1 MNHNPLEPEELRS
14 LVATLCEAQGWRP
27 ISDELLQQFWRE
39 VKDIS
44 GHEVIRMF
52 GNSMATPYLKPA
64 MLLDGLKQ
72 ERRRLL
78 EEQVASVPSGHK
90 RYADMS
96 PKEQAAYMAAQ
107 KLARDKLKADLASL
121 YQQGKIPTTRVGGF
135 SSLADVL
142 VRTGPHRGE
151 SLMDEVIAE
160 VEARDRLEA
169 AGGSFR

>member
-14 LVATLCEAQGWRP
+14 LMATLCEAQGWRF

-39 VKDIS
+39 VKDLS
-44 GHEVIRMF
+44 GYDVIRIF

-64 MLLDGLKQ
+64 MLLDELKRERWRVLQ
-72 ERRRLL
+72 E
-78 EEQVASVPSGHK
+78 QIASVPSGHK

-96 PKEQAAYMAAQ
+96 PREQAAYRAAQ
-107 KLARDKLKADLASL
+107 QLARENLKARLADL
-121 YQQGKIPTTRVGGF
+121 YQQGEIPATRVGGF
-135 SSLADVL
+135 SSLADVS
-142 VRTGPHRGE
+142 VRSGPRRGE

-169 AGGSFR
+169 ASGLH